1 MSWQVDRPMSCLTD
15 PENETEPLEH
25 QWKHLF
31 RKQAGVCSGVN
42 LDAVEAGEQRA
53 GGEWETS
60 T

>member
-1 MSWQVDRPMSCLTD
+1 MNWQVDSPMSCLTD

-42 LDAVEAGEQRA
+42 LDAVKAGE
-53 GGEWETS
+53 
-60 T
+60 